1 MIDVSLVI
9 PVFNEE
15 ETLIEL
21 KEKIINVFQKENMNG
36 EI

>member
-21 KEKIINVFQKENMNG
+21 KEKLLMSSKKKI
-36 EI
+36 